1 MIPCPRAQIRIDFFK
16 DYFVVSEDTRNLLL
30 AVGLSLLVFIGWD
43 RFVMPRFTPPKPIV
57 QQATT
62 MPAATGQ
69 GLAPDAAK
77 PVIQQRLTRAAA
89 LTQTNRVK
97 ITAPKLSGSLN
108 LRGAQFDDL
117 ILTKYNE
124 TIEKNS
130 GKVMLLQPAG
140 TPESYFAQFGWF
152 GQNVDVPNDKTIWQ
166 ASSPELTPAKPVTL
180 FWENGKGQRFE
191 IDVAVDTNYLFTITQ
206 KVRNTSTNAVV
217 LQPFGLIQRIRPDH
231 PSITSASHEGLVGA
245 FEKLEEHKYA
255 DMKDADKRV
264 KTYTA
269 PAAWLGFTDKYWL
282 TALIPDVKKTSTGTA
297 RNLGVVPTLSA
308 EREIFQTDMAQPAV
322 VTRAG
327 AVTSTTSHF
336 FAGAK
341 EVKVVEAYNT
351 QLGAKLFDRAI
362 DWGWFWYFTKPF
374 FWILDHLFGWF
385 GNFGLAIIGLTF
397 IVKALFFPIATK
409 QYESFAKMKLV
420 QPKMKEIQ
428 EKFKDDKPRQ
438 QQEMME
444 LYKREKV
451 NPLGGC
457 LPIVLQIPVFFALYK
472 VVFVSIEARHQPF
485 FGWIKDLSVMDPL
498 TPVNLFNLLPF
509 TPPTFGLFTLAIG
522 VLPIIMG
529 ITMFLQQKMQP
540 MTGVDPAQAQ
550 VMKFMPIMFTAMMA
564 SFASGVVLYWITNN
578 LLSIAQQKWI
588 TARIEKKQA
597 EISAAAQAKK

>member
-1 MIPCPRAQIRIDFFK
+1 
-16 DYFVVSEDTRNLLL
+16 VSEDTRNLLL

-43 RFVMPRFTPPKPIV
+43 RFVMPRFTPPKTAV

-62 MPAATGQ
+62 MPATTVQELGGQ

-77 PVIQQRLTRAAA
+77 RIPQERLTRAAA
-89 LTQTNRVK
+89 LTQNNRVK
-97 ITAPKLSGSLN
+97 INAPKLNGSLN

-117 ILTKYNE
+117 VLTKYNE

-130 GKVMLLQPAG
+130 GKVILLQPAG

-152 GQNVDVPNDKTIWQ
+152 GQNVDVPTDKTIWQ

-191 IDVAVDTNYLFTITQ
+191 IDIAVDTNYLFTITQ
-206 KVRNTSTNAVV
+206 KVRNTSTGAVV

-255 DMKDADKRV
+255 DMKDAQKRI

-282 TALIPDVKKTSTGTA
+282 TAIIPDVKKTSTGTA
-297 RNLGVVPTLSA
+297 RNLGIVPTLSA

-327 AVTSTTSHF
+327 DVSSTTSHF

-341 EVKVVEAYNT
+341 EVKIVEAYNT

-397 IVKALFFPIATK
+397 IVKALFFPIASK

-597 EISAAAQAKK
+597 ETIAAAQAKK